1 MYPRAG
7 LPLPLLALIT
17 TAIAAPK
24 LQIDTTAPASC
35 SRPSKSGDNI
45 SVHYRGTLLS
55 DGVLFDESYRRG
67 SPFTFHLGAGEVIA
81 GWDQG
86 LLDMC
91 PGERRNLTI
100 PPELG
105 YGDSGIGPIPGGA
118 TLRFETE
125 LVDIVGVKQ
134 ETVSF
139 LSASTAT
146 EATFGIAT
154 APPNPSQEAE
164 AKPAETESE
173 LTATPLQSADS
184 QKNPE
189 QQPGEQGECRLLG
202 PFALLV
208 QGALGAFAILSLV
221 WKRYRENPKRPWKIW
236 FFDVSKQVVG
246 SILTHVL
253 NLAMS
258 MVGNVDVVNAAAN
271 KGSEGSQA
279 DAEGRQPNPCSY
291 YLLNLAID
299 TTIGIPVLYLLLKVL
314 HGLFVHTPLA
324 RPKESI
330 KSGHYGQPPRVT
342 WWLKQSVIYFIGLV
356 GMKLFVFFLFAAMPF
371 LPWIGDWALRWAN
384 GNEALEITFA
394 MFIFPLVMN
403 AVQYWII
410 DNFIMDKKK
419 DGEGY
424 EAVEQNDEDDGDAN
438 ERQRQRADSGESDSS
453 VTQVAEEDGRGK
465 SQVDDAPLK
474 EHRTVPLL
482 LLCSLHADPD
492 PPPPDL
498 GLHRHKIPPLLSQ
511 LPLLPLHLS
520 THLIHNEGPT
530 LAQRPTHLLHHPQP
544 PPHPIRHRHSHSL
557 VQALPCSVCP
567 MCHQAQTPAHH
578 RLARPL
584 QPAGS
589 STLVLELLPDLAR
602 DITQRLVA
610 RGHDIGCGRRSDAPG
625 DNNSGGLVDAGVDVR
640 REAPVVV
647 DFEEDADAVVQ
658 AGEGDVAWVREEGVG
673 GAAPADQ
680 HLVRWCLCCFGR
692 LGRGRPGEALRH
704 LVELFGLLLRL
715 LLL

>member
-1 MYPRAG
+1 MYPLAG

-17 TAIAAPK
+17 TAIAAPE

-35 SRPSKSGDNI
+35 SRPSKSGDSI

-146 EATFGIAT
+146 DATLGIAT
-154 APPNPSQEAE
+154 APPNPPQEAE
-164 AKPAETESE
+164 AKPAETETE
-173 LTATPLQSADS
+173 LTATPLESADS
-184 QKNPE
+184 QKDPE

-246 SILTHVL
+246 SILTHIL

-258 MVGNVDVVNAAAN
+258 MVGNVDVVNAAAS

-424 EAVEQNDEDDGDAN
+424 EAVEQNDEDDGNAN
-438 ERQRQRADSGESDSS
+438 ERQRERADSGESDSS
-453 VTQVAEEDGRGK
+453 ITQVAEEDGRGK
-465 SQVDDAPLK
+465 SQVEDAPLK
-474 EHRTVPLL
+474 EVNPTPLPVRT
-482 LLCSLHADPD
+482 
-492 PPPPDL
+492 
-498 GLHRHKIPPLLSQ
+498 
-511 LPLLPLHLS
+511 
-520 THLIHNEGPT
+520 
-530 LAQRPTHLLHHPQP
+530 
-544 PPHPIRHRHSHSL
+544 SH
-557 VQALPCSVCP
+557 
-567 MCHQAQTPAHH
+567 
-578 RLARPL
+578 
-584 QPAGS
+584 
-589 STLVLELLPDLAR
+589 
-602 DITQRLVA
+602 
-610 RGHDIGCGRRSDAPG
+610 
-625 DNNSGGLVDAGVDVR
+625 
-640 REAPVVV
+640 
-647 DFEEDADAVVQ
+647 ED
-658 AGEGDVAWVREEGVG
+658 GK
-673 GAAPADQ
+673 
-680 HLVRWCLCCFGR
+680 
-692 LGRGRPGEALRH
+692 
-704 LVELFGLLLRL
+704 
-715 LLL
+715 

>member
-1 MYPRAG
+1 MYPLAG

-17 TAIAAPK
+17 TAVAAPE
-24 LQIDTTAPASC
+24 LQIDITAPASC
-35 SRPSKSGDNI
+35 SRPSKSGDSI

-105 YGDSGIGPIPGGA
+105 YGDSGVGPIPGGA

-139 LSASTAT
+139 LSASPAT
-146 EATFGIAT
+146 EAAFGIAT
-154 APPNPSQEAE
+154 APPSPSQEAE

-184 QKNPE
+184 QKDPE

-258 MVGNVDVVNAAAN
+258 MVGNVDVVNAAAS

-330 KSGHYGQPPRVT
+330 KSGHYGQPPKVT

-410 DNFIMDKKK
+410 DSFIMDKKK

-424 EAVEQNDEDDGDAN
+424 EAVEQNDEDDGNVN
-438 ERQRQRADSGESDSS
+438 ERQRERADSGESDSS

-465 SQVDDAPLK
+465 SQVEDAPLK
-474 EHRTVPLL
+474 EVNPTPLPERT
-482 LLCSLHADPD
+482 SY
-492 PPPPDL
+492 
-498 GLHRHKIPPLLSQ
+498 
-511 LPLLPLHLS
+511 
-520 THLIHNEGPT
+520 
-530 LAQRPTHLLHHPQP
+530 
-544 PPHPIRHRHSHSL
+544 
-557 VQALPCSVCP
+557 
-567 MCHQAQTPAHH
+567 
-578 RLARPL
+578 
-584 QPAGS
+584 
-589 STLVLELLPDLAR
+589 
-602 DITQRLVA
+602 
-610 RGHDIGCGRRSDAPG
+610 
-625 DNNSGGLVDAGVDVR
+625 
-640 REAPVVV
+640 
-647 DFEEDADAVVQ
+647 ED
-658 AGEGDVAWVREEGVG
+658 GK
-673 GAAPADQ
+673 
-680 HLVRWCLCCFGR
+680 
-692 LGRGRPGEALRH
+692 
-704 LVELFGLLLRL
+704 
-715 LLL
+715 